1 MKKYLLS
8 ERQLMTLLKAYH
20 KLSILEIDGVDNWS
34 GYMISYDDYVT
45 NVLKANGEEVTG
57 HVDIED
63 LVESDLKQYPSYN

>member
-8 ERQLMTLLKAYH
+8 EKELMALLEAYH
-20 KLSILEIDGVDNWS
+20 RLSILEIDGVDNWS

-45 NVLKANGEEVTG
+45 NMLEANGEEVNG

-63 LVESDLKQYPSYN
+63 LVESDLKKYPSYN